1 MRGADA
7 CVCTVR
13 ALHDATPCRNQSV
26 RSFHYDPAVL
36 QPLGVGG
43 TGETWL
49 CKRND
54 TGQEEAVKVIKRGP
68 LLKNLQKLLT
78 NEISL
83 QAELSEGHVNIVDAH
98 EVLLTES
105 HLCLFMEYIS
115 GGTLTD
121 YVSDRAETCDQ
132 RNGLFLDEE
141 EARYLFRVR
150 PSTHCN

>member
-1 MRGADA
+1 M
-7 CVCTVR
+7 
-13 ALHDATPCRNQSV
+13 
-26 RSFHYDPAVL
+26 

-49 CKRND
+49 CKRKD
-54 TGQEEAVKVIKRGP
+54 TGQEEAVKVIARGP

-78 NEISL
+78 NEITL
-83 QAELSEGHVNIVDAH
+83 QAELSEGHINIVDAH

-105 HLCLFMEYIS
+105 HLCLFMEFIA

-121 YVSDRAETCDQ
+121 YVSNRCETTDE
-132 RNGLFLDEE
+132 RGGLFLAEE

-150 PSTHCN
+150 RSCILDGSTHSCPLARYLPKKSRMSSHCIVGTMHVPCEP